1 VSGEADGGCRQ
12 GPEGARDVR
21 APVRPAFRLNVGRR
35 IATLTF
41 DRPPLNVLDI
51 KTLREMTAALKRVVE
66 REDVGVLVLA
76 GAGKAFSA
84 GVDVGEHRPE
94 TVHAMIHAF
103 HDFCRAILEFPRPT
117 LARVHGAA
125 LGGGCEVVL
134 CCDTAVAAASA
145 RLGQPEI
152 ALGVFPP
159 LAAVLLPRLAGRA
172 AAARTVLW
180 GEVFPA
186 ETALLLG
193 LVGEVVPDER
203 LEARVLELAARAAGL
218 SSMAL
223 ALAREALRRGAEGPL
238 EEALRAVE
246 KIYLDGLM
254 QTEDA
259 REGLNAFL
267 EKRPPSWRHR

>member
-1 VSGEADGGCRQ
+1 MSGEADGGCRQ

-21 APVRPAFRLNVGRR
+21 APVRPAFHLGVGRR

-84 GVDVGEHRPE
+84 GVDVGEHRPQ
-94 TVHAMIHAF
+94 TVESMIHAF
-103 HDFCRAILEFPRPT
+103 HDFCRSILEFPRPT
-117 LARVHGAA
+117 LARVHGPA

-186 ETALLLG
+186 ETARALG
-193 LVGEVVPDER
+193 LVGEVVSDES
-203 LEARVLELAARAAGL
+203 LEARIEELAARAAGL
-218 SSMAL
+218 SSRAL
-223 ALAREALRRGAEGPL
+223 ALARQALRRGAEGPL

-246 KIYLDGLM
+246 TIYLDDLM
-254 QTEDA
+254 KTEDA
-259 REGLNAFL
+259 AEGLNAFL